1 MALSS
6 RIVAAC
12 TPEFAT
18 DRETSEINALLAKGS
33 VLLYA
38 RARVWRAGKRYYT
51 YRVRYLK
58 VPSQGRKTYP
68 SPAKFARH
76 LLWPRR
82 KPSRTRADPFEGRNR
97 SEPTR
102 IFTA

>member
-6 RIVAAC
+6 RILAAC

-33 VLLYA
+33 VLLYARA

-68 SPAKFARH
+68 SPAKFARD
-76 LLWPRR
+76 LL
-82 KPSRTRADPFEGRNR
+82 
-97 SEPTR
+97 
-102 IFTA
+102 

>member
-6 RIVAAC
+6 RIAAAC

-18 DRETSEINALLAKGS
+18 DREASEIKALLAKGS

-51 YRVRYLK
+51 YTYRVRYLGA
-58 VPSQGRKTYP
+58 GRKTYP

-76 LLWPRR
+76 LLWPRK
-82 KPSRTRADPFEGRNR
+82 KPPGTRTDPFEGRNR

>member
-6 RIVAAC
+6 RIAAC

-18 DRETSEINALLAKGS
+18 DREASEIDAVGEGLGAA

-68 SPAKFARH
+68 SPAKFARD
-76 LLWPRR
+76 LL
-82 KPSRTRADPFEGRNR
+82 
-97 SEPTR
+97 
-102 IFTA
+102 

>member
-18 DRETSEINALLAKGS
+18 DREASEINALLAKGS

-38 RARVWRAGKRYYT
+38 RARVWRAGKRYCTYT
-51 YRVRYLK
+51 YRVRYLGA
-58 VPSQGRKTYP
+58 GRKTYP
-68 SPAKFARH
+68 SPAKFARD
-76 LLWPRR
+76 LLRPPQKRPR
-82 KPSRTRADPFEGRNR
+82 
-97 SEPTR
+97 
-102 IFTA
+102 TA